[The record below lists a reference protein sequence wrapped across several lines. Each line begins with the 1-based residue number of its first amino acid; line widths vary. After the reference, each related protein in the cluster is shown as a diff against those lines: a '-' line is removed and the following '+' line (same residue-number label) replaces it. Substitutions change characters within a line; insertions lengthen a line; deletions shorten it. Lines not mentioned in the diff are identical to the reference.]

1 MARIYPSNPD
11 FKTKGE
17 QLICT
22 VLQGC
27 LDGTWSIFYEPTIG
41 DAHPDFVLFHPER
54 GVMVLEVKDYT
65 PPTIVGIAP
74 DMWEIR
80 VNGECMN
87 VTSPFKQAWTY
98 THKLQDLFMKNKLLV
113 HEAGRYKGRLIFPV
127 SFACVFPNI
136 TKNDGK
142 KLNFNRVVQQDRV
155 LYKEDICE
163 STGTFILRRLEE
175 LMTSHFIPEPM
186 SHCQQDAV
194 VGLLYPTYS
203 DIEKVSES
211 IAVYSTEEHSGNPAK
226 NEAFTSSG
234 IQLFLN
240 HWKSKTRPNKEQIQ
254 IIQRAVTLRKFHD
267 RVEEM
272 IFVVNEC
279 VHLQSTNLAQSA
291 DIYVVVPNS
300 AAFELA
306 LQVFNDM
313 HVGIEYRP
321 KIIELSTMGNATSR
335 LFHTSFLTGINSL
348 EPETRRMAILQVLN
362 NTSHKAYLS
371 WSGSSPVT
379 DSLLAILS

>member
-22 VLQGC
+22 VLQRC

-41 DAHPDFVLFHPER
+41 DAHPDFVLFNPEK

-65 PPTIVGIAP
+65 RPTIVGITP

-87 VTSPFKQAWTY
+87 VTSPFRQAWTY

-136 TKNDGK
+136 TKDDGK

-163 STGTFILRRLEE
+163 STGSSLLRRLEE
-175 LMTSHFIPEPM
+175 LMTSLFKPVPM
-186 SHCQQDAV
+186 SDCQQDAV
-194 VGLLYPTYS
+194 VNLLYPTYS
-203 DIEKVSES
+203 NVEKVSES
-211 IAVYSTEEHSGNPAK
+211 ISVYRSEEHSANPVK
-226 NEAFTSSG
+226 IETFTSSG

-240 HWKSKTRPNKEQIQ
+240 HWKFETRPDKQQIQ
-254 IIQRAVTLRKFHD
+254 VIQRAVALRKFHD
-267 RVEEM
+267 HVEEM

-279 VHLQSTNLAQSA
+279 THLQSTNLAQSA
-291 DIYVVVPNS
+291 DIFVVVPNS

-306 LQVFNDM
+306 LEVFNDM
-313 HVGIEYRP
+313 HVDAEYRP
-321 KIIELSTMGNATSR
+321 KIMELSAIGNSTSG

-371 WSGSSPVT
+371 WSGSSSVT